1 MLTKNV
7 FVSMC
12 VAVDGL
18 ARVVEVAA
26 TFYLHGAQK
35 ESRRCRWLVGAH
47 GTLLHM
53 QACTQTTGPYN
64 KLSRLIGK

>member
-26 TFYLHGAQK
+26 TFYLHGEQK
-35 ESRRCRWLVGAH
+35 EQKVQMACGSTWHPAADTHTCRRALKPQDHTINCLD
-47 GTLLHM
+47 
-53 QACTQTTGPYN
+53 
-64 KLSRLIGK
+64 

>member
-47 GTLLHM
+47 GTLLQIHTHAGVHSNHRTI
-53 QACTQTTGPYN
+53 Q
-64 KLSRLIGK
+64 